1 MSAKTLVFEQFA
13 RVAKAMASANRLG
26 LLEALAQG
34 ERSVEVLAKA
44 TGMSVANTS
53 HHLQVLKDAGLAIS
67 RKEGLQVFY
76 RLSGDQV
83 VDLLGCL
90 RRVAETHL
98 AELDRIVREHFDKMD
113 ALTPV
118 GHDEL
123 LQLTQSG
130 EAIVL
135 DVRPPE
141 EYRAGHIPG
150 ALNVPLSELP
160 NRLKKLPHDQ
170 KVVAY
175 CRGPY
180 CVLAFQ
186 AVEQLRQAG
195 FEARRLEDGFPEWK
209 ASKRPVML
217 GE

>member
-1 MSAKTLVFEQFA
+1 MSGKTLVFEQFA
-13 RVAKAMASANRLG
+13 RVAKAMASANRLS
-26 LLEALAQG
+26 LLEAMAQG

-76 RLSGDQV
+76 RPSGDQV
-83 VDLLGCL
+83 VDLLGSL
-90 RRVAETHL
+90 RRVAESHL
-98 AELDRIVREHFDKMD
+98 AEVDRIVREHFDKMD
-113 ALTPV
+113 TLTPV

-123 LQLTQSG
+123 LKLTQSG
-130 EAIVL
+130 EAMVI

-150 ALNVPLSELP
+150 ALNVPVSELP
-160 NRLKKLPHDQ
+160 ARLKKLPHDQ
-170 KVVAY
+170 EIVAY

-195 FEARRLEDGFPEWK
+195 FNARRLEDGFPEWK
-209 ASKRPVML
+209 ASKRPVES

>member
-13 RVAKAMASANRLG
+13 RVAKALASANRLG

-53 HHLQVLKDAGLAIS
+53 HHLQVLKDAGLAVS

-83 VDLLGCL
+83 VDLLGSV
-90 RRVAETHL
+90 RRVAESHL
-98 AELDRIVREHFDKMD
+98 AEVDRIVREHFDKFD
-113 ALTPV
+113 SLTPV

-123 LQLTQSG
+123 LKLTQAG
-130 EAIVL
+130 DAVVI

-150 ALNVPLSELP
+150 ALSVPLSELP
-160 NRLKKLPHDQ
+160 SRLKKLPRGQ
-170 KVVAY
+170 EIVAY

-186 AVEQLRQAG
+186 AVEQLREAG
-195 FEARRLEDGFPEWK
+195 FNARRLEDGFPEWK
-209 ASKRPVML
+209 ASKRPIES

>member
-1 MSAKTLVFEQFA
+1 MSGKTLLFEQFA
-13 RVAKAMASANRLG
+13 RVAKALASANRLG

-53 HHLQVLKDAGLAIS
+53 HHLQVLKDAGLAVS

-76 RLSGDQV
+76 RLPDDQV
-83 VDLLGCL
+83 VGLLGCL
-90 RRVAETHL
+90 RQVAEKHL
-98 AELDRIVREHFDKMD
+98 AEVDRIVREHFDKFD
-113 ALTPV
+113 SLTPV

-123 LQLTQSG
+123 LELTQSG
-130 EAIVL
+130 EAMVI

-150 ALNVPLSELP
+150 AVNVPLGELP
-160 NRLKKLPHDQ
+160 TRLKKLPHNQ
-170 KVVAY
+170 EIVAY

-195 FEARRLEDGFPEWK
+195 FAARRLEDGFPEWK
-209 ASKRPVML
+209 ADKRPVES
-217 GE
+217 GD

>member
-13 RVAKAMASANRLG
+13 RVAKAMASANRLS

-34 ERSVEVLAKA
+34 ERSVEVLSKA

-53 HHLQVLKDAGLAIS
+53 HHLQVLKDAGLAVS

-76 RLSGDQV
+76 RLSGDQI
-83 VDLLGCL
+83 VDLLGSV
-90 RRVAETHL
+90 RRVAESHL
-98 AELDRIVREHFDKMD
+98 AEVDRIVREHFDKFD
-113 ALTPV
+113 SLTPV
-118 GHDEL
+118 GHEEL
-123 LQLTQSG
+123 IKLTKAG
-130 EAIVL
+130 DAVVI

-160 NRLKKLPHDQ
+160 TRLKKLPHDQ
-170 KVVAY
+170 EVVAY

-195 FEARRLEDGFPEWK
+195 FKARRLEDGFPEWK
-209 ASKRPVML
+209 AGKRPIES

>member
-13 RVAKAMASANRLG
+13 RVAKAMASANRLS
-26 LLEALAQG
+26 LLESLAQG
-34 ERSVEVLAKA
+34 ERSVESLAKA
-44 TGMSVANTS
+44 TDMSVANTS
-53 HHLQVLKDAGLAIS
+53 HHLQVLKDAGLAVS

-83 VDLLGCL
+83 VDLLGSV
-90 RRVAETHL
+90 RRVAESHL
-98 AELDRIVREHFDKMD
+98 AEVDRIVREHFDKFD
-113 ALTPV
+113 TLTPV

-123 LQLTQSG
+123 LKLTQSG
-130 EAIVL
+130 EAVVI
-135 DVRPPE
+135 DVRPPD

-160 NRLKKLPHDQ
+160 TRLKKLPQ
-170 KVVAY
+170 GQEVVAY

-195 FEARRLEDGFPEWK
+195 FNARRLEDGFPEWK
-209 ASKRPVML
+209 AGKRPVEL
-217 GE
+217 GG

>member
-1 MSAKTLVFEQFA
+1 MSGKMLLFEQFA
-13 RVAKAMASANRLG
+13 RVAKALASANRLS
-26 LLEALAQG
+26 LIEALAQG

-53 HHLQVLKDAGLAIS
+53 HHLQVLKDAGLAVS

-76 RLSGDQV
+76 RLSDDQV
-83 VDLLGCL
+83 VVLLGCL
-90 RRVAETHL
+90 RHVAEKHL
-98 AELDRIVREHFDKMD
+98 AEVDRIVREHFGKIDS
-113 ALTPV
+113 LTPV
-118 GHDEL
+118 SHEEL
-123 LQLTQSG
+123 LKLTQNG
-130 EAIVL
+130 EVMVI

-150 ALNVPLSELP
+150 ALNVPLGELP
-160 NRLKKLPHDQ
+160 TRLKKLPRNQ
-170 KVVAY
+170 EIVAY

-195 FEARRLEDGFPEWK
+195 FAARRLEDGFPEWK
-209 ASKRPVML
+209 AGQHPVAS
-217 GE
+217 GD